1 MTIFNME
8 HGFEGVQTFLN
19 EIHGGNLDEMIDF
32 RSKKYVTSDIFKRNI
47 WGAIAMKWPI
57 FKSRDLWYFKRNLS
71 ELVMYGYKSLRR
83 GELNENDNFD

>member
-1 MTIFNME
+1 M
-8 HGFEGVQTFLN
+8 GVD
-19 EIHGGNLDEMIDF
+19 LDEMIDF
-32 RSKKYVTSDIFKRNI
+32 HNVKSRGLWYFWVYGGDLDEMID
-47 WGAIAMKWPI
+47 